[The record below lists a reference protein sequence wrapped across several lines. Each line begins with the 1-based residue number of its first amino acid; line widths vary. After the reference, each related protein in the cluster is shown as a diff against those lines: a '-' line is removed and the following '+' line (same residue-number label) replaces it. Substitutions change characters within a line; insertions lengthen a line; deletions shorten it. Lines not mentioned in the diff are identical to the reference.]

1 MLRSTSGVDF
11 GQYKLP
17 TVQRR
22 IQRRM
27 MLRNMPSVEQYL
39 KYLKD
44 NPAEVTQL
52 YQDILIHV
60 TRFFRE
66 PDSFKALAEEVFPA
80 ILEARQGEGPI
91 RIWVPA
97 CSTGEEPYSVAITL
111 MECLDKRS
119 ESVPI
124 QIFATDISETAI
136 EQARMGLYAPS
147 AVEDL
152 LVALYLC
159 HDSPLLLQ

>member
-1 MLRSTSGVDF
+1 MALHKVG
-11 GQYKLP
+11 
-17 TVQRR
+17 
-22 IQRRM
+22 
-27 MLRNMPSVEQYL
+27 SVGEYL
-39 KYLKD
+39 KILQE
-44 NPAEVTQL
+44 NPPEVTQL

-66 PDSFKALAEEVFPA
+66 PESFKILAQEVIPA
-80 ILEARQGEGPI
+80 ILEGRQGDSPV

-111 MECLDKRS
+111 MECLDQRP

-136 EQARMGLYAPS
+136 EQARSGLY
-147 AVEDL
+147 
-152 LVALYLC
+152 
-159 HDSPLLLQ
+159 

>member
-1 MLRSTSGVDF
+1 GEVVRLGQQAHTHDKPVRQPNALLLEPEHLQQIFSLLRANSGVDF

-27 MLRNMPSVEQYL
+27 ALHRVNSVDQYL
-39 KYLKD
+39 KSLPQ
-44 NPAEVTQL
+44 NPPEVSQL

-66 PDSFKALAEEVFPA
+66 PASFQSLADDVFPA
-80 ILEARQGEGPI
+80 ILAGRSSDAPI

-97 CSTGEEPYSVAITL
+97 CSTGEEPYSVAMTL
-111 MECLDKRS
+111 VECLDHRS
-119 ESVPI
+119 EN
-124 QIFATDISETAI
+124 
-136 EQARMGLYAPS
+136 
-147 AVEDL
+147 
-152 LVALYLC
+152 
-159 HDSPLLLQ
+159 